1 MTFVTQTDTATRTP
15 APRDRSSATSAED
28 VLARFRPLIAR
39 IAEGAVQ
46 RELDRALPYA
56 EVEWLRDAGFGA
68 LRVPREHGGDGV
80 GLHTLFALLIE
91 LASADSNLPQLLRGH
106 LGFVETQ
113 LGLDDS
119 PTRTEWFRRIA
130 SDRILFGNA
139 QAERGPDTQTVVEER
154 DGRWVI
160 DGTKYYSTGTL
171 FADWIWSSAK
181 RGDEP
186 VALAVRAD
194 APGVTRVDDWDAFG
208 QRLTGSGTTTFDA
221 VEVDPRHI
229 VSFIDG
235 EPRPH
240 SYVTAFYQ
248 LVLLAALSGI
258 ADAAVR
264 ETAAFVRPRRR
275 TFGIPGESSPR
286 HDPLVQRVVGRVS
299 ALAFSARSNTLAAVD
314 ALAPADTAAGDVQDG
329 PDRYGDALIQV
340 FQAQQVVIG
349 QALEATSLLF
359 EVGGASATSDRIQL
373 DRLWRNARTIAS
385 HNPAIHRE
393 QALGDFVLNDVLPLG
408 WHERVNRNSDPTT
421 RKSN

>member
-1 MTFVTQTDTATRTP
+1 MT
-15 APRDRSSATSAED
+15 SD

-46 RELDRALPYA
+46 RERDRALPYA
-56 EVEWLRDAGFGA
+56 EVEWLREAGFGA

-80 GLHTLFALLIE
+80 GLRTLFALLIE

-119 PTRTEWFRRIA
+119 PTRTEWFRRIVGE
-130 SDRILFGNA
+130 RILFGNA

-154 DGRWVI
+154 AGRWVI

-186 VALAVRAD
+186 VALAVRSD
-194 APGVTRVDDWDAFG
+194 APGVTRVDDWDGFG

-221 VEVDPRHI
+221 VEIDPRHV

-299 ALAFSARSNTLAAVD
+299 ALAFSARANTLAAVD
-314 ALAPADTAAGDVQDG
+314 ALEHADTAAGDSQGCQDEAG
-329 PDRYGDALIQV
+329 HDRYGDALIQV
-340 FQAQQVVIG
+340 FQAQQIVIG

-359 EVGGASATSDRIQL
+359 EVGGASATSDRIRL

-393 QALGDFVLNDVLPLG
+393 QALGDFVLNDVLPIA
-408 WHERVNRNSDPTT
+408 WHERVSRASEPTDLRSNS
-421 RKSN
+421 